1 MNLFKYA
8 LHFSIFSLIL
18 LALPLTV
25 HAKGDILEGTVKAS
39 YSIYEDN
46 SLSYTL
52 NFEIQNNDTSKYMT
66 SFQFSVPF
74 KEYSALNVTATNLAD
89 YDVLPGEYNFIELH
103 FTNPIEYLNRSS
115 VSVNITVPQISINPS
130 GNPEIDLIN
139 PVTGENVN
147 YTINAP
153 TNFGNLVLSQN
164 IQKSLTVDND
174 KNITTFTSTDNLR
187 MVWRKENL
195 YSFRLKYQVA
205 PLEGS
210 EALINLPLNEGNK
223 IYYSKLLGVYSA
235 VFDDIGNSYGV
246 AGAGEVDIEFQV
258 DTNEDTSG
266 ESESEPGSEAEET
279 VESAKL
285 KETKYLE
292 PNKES
297 NFYKSFTTELNK
309 DPSISE
315 ILMYLEEN
323 ISLNRGYK
331 VSRDTLTELWEHL
344 EEGRELNSFEAS
356 FLIHS
361 VLMDNG
367 IRSELRFGYIVDP
380 FEINFPIAWVETE
393 DGAIDMFS
401 HKYLN
406 NDNVTKVV
414 FGIWNDNKDD
424 QALGVFSD
432 TLEVVRIE
440 PITALEIDRTTTG
453 ITLTSGSVLEAS
465 NASAKILKISKL
477 TINNQEVS
485 LIVNNYN
492 KALLPG
498 NNILGASTFESVS
511 LETEDGQSASLQS
524 DTNSAGSSEQLQ
536 TIIKTAILAIG
547 TVVILVLVFFVKR
560 NPKELKFEEQS

>member
-1 MNLFKYA
+1 MSHLNLFKYA

-52 NFEIQNNDTSKYMT
+52 NFELQNNDTSKYMT
-66 SFQFSVPF
+66 SFRFSVPF

-153 TNFGNLVLSQN
+153 TNYGNLVLSQN
-164 IQKSLTVDND
+164 IQKSLSVDND
-174 KNITTFTSTDNLR
+174 KNITTFASTDNLR

-195 YSFRLKYQVA
+195 YSFRLKYQVT

-235 VFDDIGNSYGV
+235 VFDGIGNSYGV
-246 AGAGEVDIEFQV
+246 AGAGDVDIEFQV
-258 DTNEDTSG
+258 DTNEDTS
-266 ESESEPGSEAEET
+266 SESRTETDET
-279 VESAKL
+279 VQSTL
-285 KETKYLE
+285 TETKYLDV
-292 PNKES
+292 NKES
-297 NFYKSFTTELNK
+297 NFYKSFTTELHK
-309 DPSISE
+309 DPSVSE
-315 ILMYLEEN
+315 MLMYLDEN

-331 VSRDTLTELWEHL
+331 VSRDNLSDLWKYL

-393 DGAIDMFS
+393 EGTIDMFS

-414 FGIWNDNKDD
+414 FGIWNDNEDD

-432 TLEVVRIE
+432 TPEVVRIE

-453 ITLTSGSVLEAS
+453 ITLTSGSTLEAI

-477 TINNQEVS
+477 TINDQEVS
-485 LIVNNYN
+485 LIVNGYN

-511 LETEDGQSASLQS
+511 LETEDGQNASLQS
-524 DTNSAGSSEQLQ
+524 DTNSSGSSEQLQ
-536 TIIKTAILAIG
+536 TTIKTAILAIG

-560 NPKELKFEEQS
+560 NPTELKFEEQS

>member
-153 TNFGNLVLSQN
+153 TNYGNLVLSQN
-164 IQKSLTVDND
+164 IQKSLSVDND
-174 KNITTFTSTDNLR
+174 KNITTFASTDNLR

-195 YSFRLKYQVA
+195 YSFRLKYQVT

-235 VFDDIGNSYGV
+235 VFDGIGNSYGV
-246 AGAGEVDIEFQV
+246 AGAGGVDIEFQV
-258 DTNEDTSG
+258 DTNEDTS
-266 ESESEPGSEAEET
+266 SESRTETNET
-279 VESAKL
+279 VQSTL
-285 KETKYLE
+285 TETKYLDV
-292 PNKES
+292 NKES
-297 NFYKSFTTELNK
+297 NFYKSFTTELHK
-309 DPSISE
+309 DLSVSE
-315 ILMYLEEN
+315 MLMYLDEN

-331 VSRDTLTELWEHL
+331 VSRDNLSDLWKYL

-393 DGAIDMFS
+393 EGTIDMFS

-414 FGIWNDNKDD
+414 FGIWNDNEDD

-432 TLEVVRIE
+432 TPEVVRIE

-453 ITLTSGSVLEAS
+453 ITLTSGSTLEAI

-477 TINNQEVS
+477 TINDQEVS
-485 LIVNNYN
+485 LIVNGYN

-498 NNILGASTFESVS
+498 TNILGASTFESVS

-524 DTNSAGSSEQLQ
+524 DTNLSGSSEQLQ
-536 TIIKTAILAIG
+536 TTIKTAILAIG

-560 NPKELKFEEQS
+560 NPTELKFEEQS